1 MHCLVL
7 YENYLDFSKGT
18 KNKIYVHK
26 CFAIYKTW
34 QFVPNTKKC
43 NSIELKQIVLLEKW
57 GQNFST
63 TSIEKILYS
72 TQLKINWNKS
82 RINYIQ
88 GFTMRYILKIICYFF
103 PLSKYLMDY
112 FKWYHSD
119 KNGSI

>member
-7 YENYLDFSKGT
+7 YENYLDFSMGT

-34 QFVPNTKKC
+34 QFVPNTQKC
-43 NSIELKQIVLLEKW
+43 NSIEPKQIFLLEKW

-72 TQLKINWNKS
+72 T
-82 RINYIQ
+82 
-88 GFTMRYILKIICYFF
+88 
-103 PLSKYLMDY
+103 
-112 FKWYHSD
+112 
-119 KNGSI
+119 